1 MYNRKE
7 LKRGAKQL
15 IRASAPHYMLVMLVY
30 ILLTTGLSTAVT
42 ALTGTGEILNGVI
55 SIFLNILIALFSM
68 VMGVGLA
75 NYALLLSRR
84 QQRGMGDL
92 FESFSYA
99 GRSIGVEL
107 LAALYS
113 FLWSLLLV
121 AGCAVAGGVGYYLT
135 EWTLA
140 GGIAVIAVAYIALMV
155 GVIRIALRY
164 AMAPFALAEDPE
176 SGAAEAVRRSVR
188 MMRGHKGKLFM
199 LELSFIG
206 WELLT
211 ALIAVAVMV
220 IGLLISGVSWL
231 AESLLVNGGDWLE
244 IYSAMNTL
252 ADHMNIWIIVA
263 EVAALPLT
271 LWLTAYSHTA
281 CARFYN
287 YVSGYDYHVYMNGED
302 DAAPAQDAPAAPL
315 PVPDAPAPE
324 TPVQDVPAQ
333 ETPMRDAPAP
343 DAPQEPADTA
353 PEEAPAAPSA
363 DGYYTSI
370 FPPEKP
376 EEE

>member
-15 IRASAPHYMLVMLVY
+15 MRASAPHYMLVMLVY
-30 ILLTTGLSTAVT
+30 ILLTTGLSTAVSAVT
-42 ALTGTGEILNGVI
+42 TVGELLGGVL

-107 LAALYS
+107 LSALYC
-113 FLWSLLLV
+113 FLWWLLY
-121 AGCAVAGGVGYYLT
+121 AVGFAVVGGIGYYLT
-135 EWTLA
+135 EWSLA

-155 GVIRIALRY
+155 GIIRVVLRY

-199 LELSFIG
+199 LALSFIG

-211 ALIAVAVMV
+211 VVIAGAVMV

-231 AESLLVNGGDWLE
+231 AESLLVNGGDWFE
-244 IYSAMNTL
+244 IYGAMNTL
-252 ADHMNIWIIVA
+252 AAHMNIWSIVA

-271 LWLTAYSHTA
+271 LWLTAYFHTA

-302 DAAPAQDAPAAPL
+302 GAATAQDASTAPL
-315 PVPDAPAPE
+315 PVPDAPA
-324 TPVQDVPAQ
+324 Q
-333 ETPMRDAPAP
+333 DAPAETP
-343 DAPQEPADTA
+343 APEAPQEPADAA
-353 PEEAPAAPSA
+353 PVETPAAPPSG
-363 DGYYTSI
+363 GYYTSI
-370 FPPEKP
+370 FPPEASGTDEP
-376 EEE
+376 DGE